1 MEIIAII
8 PARGGSKSIPKKNI
22 VNLEGHPLIAYSI
35 ACGLA
40 ARTINRVII
49 STDDPEI
56 AEIAT
61 QFGAEVPFLRPI
73 ELAKDDTPDLP
84 VFQHAI
90 EWLELEE
97 NYYPDIVVQLRP
109 TSPLR
114 PKGLID
120 EAVGLFTQ
128 NPGIDCVRGVVEA
141 EENPFKMWLI
151 DPTGFM
157 KPLMEGQFDEPYNMP
172 RQKLPETFWQTG
184 HIDVIGIKT
193 IKDQKSLT
201 GTKILPIFIDRKY
214 CIDIDTLDHISVAER
229 LLSSGKLD
237 IHWPRSEDLPTTS
250 SSDYKE
256 VLPKKIELI
265 ILDFDGVMTDNKVI
279 VLEDGSEGVVCNRSD
294 GLAIDMLRRAN
305 FNVIVLSQEA
315 NPVVEKRCLKLSLNC
330 YSGEVN
336 KAERLVKIVKNLEIS
351 LDNCM
356 YVGNDVNDLECMKM
370 VGCPVAVADATEE
383 VKSISKIV
391 LRTKGGHGVV
401 RELATLLLSKDET
414 DESKEE
420 RHGQSSE

>member
-1 MEIIAII
+1 MALI
-8 PARGGSKSIPKKNI
+8 PARGGSKAIPQKNI
-22 VNLEGHPLIAYSI
+22 VNLAGYPLIAYSI
-35 ACGLA
+35 ASGLA
-40 ARTINRVII
+40 ARRINRVIV

-56 AEIAT
+56 AKIAR
-61 QFGAEVPFLRPI
+61 QFGAEVPFLRPG
-73 ELAKDDTPDLP
+73 ELAKDDTPDFP

-90 EWLELEE
+90 EWLESEE
-97 NYYPDIVVQLRP
+97 NYCPDIVVQLRP

-114 PKGLID
+114 SKELID
-120 EAVGLFTQ
+120 EAVGFFIQ
-128 NPGIDCVRGVVEA
+128 NPGVDCVRGVVRA

-151 DPTGFM
+151 DQTGLM
-157 KPLMEGQFDEPYNMP
+157 KPLMEGWFDEPYNMP

-184 HIDVIGIKT
+184 HVDVIGIET
-193 IKDQKSLT
+193 IKDKKSLT

-229 LLSSGKLD
+229 LLSSWKLD

-294 GLAIDMLRRAN
+294 GLAINMLCRAN
-305 FNVIVLSQEA
+305 FNVIVLSQEI
-315 NPVVEKRCLKLSLNC
+315 NSVVEKRCLKLGLNC

-336 KAERLVKIVKNLEIS
+336 KAERLEKTVKNLNIS
-351 LDNCM
+351 LDNCI
-356 YVGNDVNDLECMKM
+356 YVGNDINDLECMRM

-383 VKSISKIV
+383 VKRISKIV
-391 LRTKGGHGVV
+391 LHTKGGDGAV
-401 RELATLLLSKDET
+401 RELADLLLSRCKI
-414 DESKEE
+414 DESKEK
-420 RHGQSSE
+420 RSG